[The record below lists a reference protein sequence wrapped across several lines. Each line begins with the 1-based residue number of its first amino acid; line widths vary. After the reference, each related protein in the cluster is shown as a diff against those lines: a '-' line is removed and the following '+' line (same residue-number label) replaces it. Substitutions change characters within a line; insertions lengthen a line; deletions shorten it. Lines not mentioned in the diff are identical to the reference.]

1 MQDKSKENPI
11 NFNSKS
17 RLGFLF
23 ERAKSHNHL
32 NMLLKKELPSELA
45 GLSLSLVEGQKVFL
59 AAQNS
64 SVAFRAKRQ
73 KTKLLSI
80 IKKIE
85 GLTEI
90 KSLSIKVDEKN
101 TS

>member
-1 MQDKSKENPI
+1 MQDKSKENPT

-23 ERAKSHNHL
+23 KKAKLHNRYDC
-32 NMLLKKELPSELA
+32 LLKNELPSELA
-45 GLSLSLVEGQKVFL
+45 GLSLCLVEGQKVFL
-59 AAQNS
+59 AAKNA

-85 GLTEI
+85 GLAEI
-90 KSLSIKVDEKN
+90 KSLSIRVDEKN

>member
-23 ERAKSHNHL
+23 ERAKSHNRL

-45 GLSLSLVEGQKVFL
+45 GLSLSLVQDQKVFL
-59 AAQNS
+59 
-64 SVAFRAKRQ
+64 VAKNVSLAYRAKRQ

>member
-17 RLGFLF
+17 RLDFLF

-32 NMLLKKELPSELA
+32 NTLLKKVLPSELA

-59 AAQNS
+59 AAKNA

-85 GLTEI
+85 GLAEI
-90 KSLSIKVDEKN
+90 KSLSIGVDEKN

>member
-45 GLSLSLVEGQKVFL
+45 GLSLSLVEGQTVFL
-59 AAQNS
+59 
-64 SVAFRAKRQ
+64 VAKNVSLAYRAKRQ

-80 IKKIE
+80 IKQIK

-90 KSLSIKVDEKN
+90 KSLSIRVDEKN

>member
-1 MQDKSKENPI
+1 MQDKSKENPT
-11 NFNSKS
+11 NFNPKS

-23 ERAKSHNHL
+23 EKAKSHNRYDA
-32 NMLLKKELPSELA
+32 LLKSELPSELV
-45 GLSLSLVEGQKVFL
+45 GLSICLVEGQNIFL
-59 AAQNS
+59 AAKNA

-80 IKKIE
+80 IKKID